1 MSALSAVK
9 NKLNPEAT
17 DAALQAPTPAGIE
30 FIPAPEA
37 KTIEELTT
45 SVNDD
50 PWASIAATA
59 EFAPVFKRGP
69 AVDVERD
76 IPASLR
82 ILFEQS
88 LTEYGMEFPHP
99 SGNTLPANTPK
110 YRHLNAGSLD
120 KADELI
126 KLGKKWA
133 KNRRVDGAEDNG
145 QVSIRIFAAKH
156 QDGGKSST
164 VHYAVSPLVKSEARR
179 VPGTAGDGS
188 AKLIRAWAI
197 ENGISV
203 PDRGRIPADIRA
215 KYDVAKAQDAAIAGK
230 NPATDRAMTDAA
242 IAGQMLITDAIQA
255 DTAQA

>member
-1 MSALSAVK
+1 LSALSAVK
-9 NKLNPEAT
+9 NKLVPDT
-17 DAALQAPTPAGIE
+17 DLV
-30 FIPAPEA
+30 
-37 KTIEELTT
+37 TIETAAKPADIADAQAAVT
-45 SVNDD
+45 HVNNLADD
-50 PWASIAATA
+50 PWSAIAATA

-110 YRHLNAGSLD
+110 FRHLNAGSLGR
-120 KADELI
+120 ADELI

-133 KNRRVDGAEDNG
+133 KNRRIDGAENEG

-156 QDGGKSST
+156 NDGGKSST
-164 VHYAVSPLVKSEARR
+164 VHYAVSPLVKTDTRR
-179 VPGTAGDGS
+179 APGTAGDGS

-197 ENGISV
+197 ENGINV

-215 KYDVAKAQDAAIAGK
+215 KYDAAKAQDAV
-230 NPATDRAMTDAA
+230 